1 MIAVGAG
8 ITALIIG
15 VIVLIPYPQGQQQRS
30 EPMVVVQELTI
41 GLDNVHVISKDDT
54 TVTIEVTFSI
64 LNSTRATIILEY
76 IKYTLYAD
84 GTRLAESMIGES
96 LEGIVAGSG
105 KTNYILP
112 NTTLLLKDTV
122 KITKSRGLEGIWN
135 ALEGDIRWRVNG
147 TYSVTGWPEK
157 QFDATI

>member
-1 MIAVGAG
+1 MIAIGAG
-8 ITALIIG
+8 ITALMIG
-15 VIVLIPYPQGQQQRS
+15 VIVLIQYPQGQQGS
-30 EPMVVVQELTI
+30 EPTVAVQELRI

-54 TVTIEVTFSI
+54 TVTVEVTFSV
-64 LNSTRATIILEY
+64 LNPTRGTIILEY

-112 NTTLLLKDTV
+112 NTTLLLKDAM
-122 KITKSRGLEGIWN
+122 KITKSRGLEGIWDT
-135 ALEGDIRWRVNG
+135 LEGDVRWKVNG
-147 TYSVTGWPEK
+147 TYSVTGWAEK
-157 QFDATI
+157 QFDAAI